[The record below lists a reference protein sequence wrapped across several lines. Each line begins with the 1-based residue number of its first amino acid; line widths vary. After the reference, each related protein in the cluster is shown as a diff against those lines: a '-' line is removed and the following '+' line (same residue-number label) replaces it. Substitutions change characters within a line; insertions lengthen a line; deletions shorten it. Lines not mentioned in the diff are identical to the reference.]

1 MIFALCL
8 LFCLY
13 GSYLVHA
20 QNVSQCIDDSNGT
33 TPYVIPEGQSI
44 LYYDPDVTIAADEPF
59 STCAWVP
66 EGYTDT
72 PARDCP
78 ADAQYVLT
86 PSILMASSLQ
96 LRKTMTQ
103 AQRFIINSSA
113 NKSIEYFQDITEM
126 HCSIQYYSCYNYT
139 EYLIIQNVIK
149 NFIWNSFTLTF
160 NNVTCDVS
168 NSGIYILAGA
178 DSSSQ
183 KKLFRFVDKL
193 EKQINNEGVQIKQPR
208 IEKFHMTI
216 AAANYTYPSDCIVD
230 KLNKQLVP
238 KFKNKQFGSVLVCCF
253 RMLIGDTYTNYYAQD
268 FSQCIDDPN
277 GTAPYIVPEGQ
288 SILYY
293 DPDVTIAADEPFST
307 CAWVPE
313 GYTDTPARD
322 CPADAQYVLTPSIP
336 MGSSL
341 QLRKTMTRAQRFI
354 INSSANKSIIY
365 FQDISTIHCSIQ
377 YYSCYNY
384 TEYLIIQKVIK
395 SFIWNSFTLTFDR
408 VTCDV
413 STNGTYILAKAD
425 MSSQRKLFRFVDKL
439 EKQINNE
446 GVQIKQPRIDKF
458 HLTIA
463 AVNYTY
469 PSDCIVDK
477 LNKQLVPT
485 FKNQQFGSVLVC
497 CIHMK
502 IGDTYTNYYAQ
513 DCNKNHPCI
522 VDIQPS
528 EIEYN

>member
-1 MIFALCL
+1 MIYTLYL
-8 LFCLY
+8 LFWLY
-13 GSYLVHA
+13 ANYLVHA
-20 QNVSQCIDDSNGT
+20 KNVNQCIDDPNGT
-33 TPYVIPEGQSI
+33 APYIVPEGQSI
-44 LYYDPDVTIAADEPF
+44 LYYDLNVTIAADKPF

-86 PSILMASSLQ
+86 P
-96 LRKTMTQ
+96 T
-103 AQRFIINSSA
+103 
-113 NKSIEYFQDITEM
+113 
-126 HCSIQYYSCYNYT
+126 
-139 EYLIIQNVIK
+139 
-149 NFIWNSFTLTF
+149 
-160 NNVTCDVS
+160 
-168 NSGIYILAGA
+168 
-178 DSSSQ
+178 
-183 KKLFRFVDKL
+183 
-193 EKQINNEGVQIKQPR
+193 
-208 IEKFHMTI
+208 
-216 AAANYTYPSDCIVD
+216 
-230 KLNKQLVP
+230 
-238 KFKNKQFGSVLVCCF
+238 
-253 RMLIGDTYTNYYAQD
+253 
-268 FSQCIDDPN
+268 
-277 GTAPYIVPEGQ
+277 
-288 SILYY
+288 
-293 DPDVTIAADEPFST
+293 
-307 CAWVPE
+307 
-313 GYTDTPARD
+313 
-322 CPADAQYVLTPSIP
+322 IP

-354 INSSANKSIIY
+354 INSSSNKSIII
-365 FQDISTIHCSIQ
+365 FPNISAIHSTIQ

-439 EKQINNE
+439 EKQINDE
-446 GVQIKQPRIDKF
+446 GVQIKVPRIDKF

-502 IGDTYTNYYAQ
+502 VGDTYTNYYAQ

-522 VDIQPS
+522 VDIKPS